1 MSRTRVPF
9 VRGVALAVIA
19 AVLVTIAIGCA
30 GEPPLAP
37 TPSVSTPVVP
47 VVPAADLAGA
57 WSGTWTSRYT
67 AGFSATQRVTVTL
80 TTSTSQTIG
89 TISSSESA
97 DKAEVTLTA
106 TGYEVRG
113 KATLRSD
120 ACSAVTADITG
131 ALADGSLRLS
141 MAGVAGGSPCSWAPV
156 QEFDLRK

>member
-1 MSRTRVPF
+1 MNPRVL
-9 VRGVALAVIA
+9 GVLAAIVVVIS
-19 AVLVTIAIGCA
+19 IGCA
-30 GEPPLAP
+30 GEAPLAP
-37 TPSVSTPVVP
+37 TPSVPKPVVP
-47 VVPAADLAGA
+47 VVPAADLSGA

-80 TTSTSQTIG
+80 TTSASQTTG

-106 TGYEVRG
+106 TGFEVRG

-120 ACSAVTADITG
+120 ACTAVTADITG

-141 MAGVAGGSPCSWAPV
+141 MAGVTGGSPCSWAPV